1 MSAGSRA
8 PSAITNN
15 TWTPHGGEHRETAVS
30 WTLSHT
36 QHTHTHTHHRSIG
49 VDNAGTHVRSIVT
62 VCFVHEEQANGL
74 DDGKDGV

>member
-1 MSAGSRA
+1 MDS
-8 PSAITNN
+8 
-15 TWTPHGGEHRETAVS
+15 
-30 WTLSHT
+30 LSHT
-36 QHTHTHTHHRSIG
+36 THTHTHTHHRSIG